1 MKRVLV
7 LFRSAPHGTSRAREG
22 LDAALAALA
31 FDQPLRV
38 LFAGDGLYAIA
49 RAQDGTAAGAK
60 PTAPGFR
67 ALPHHGAERV
77 GALRADAEARGLGA
91 ADLALDVEWLDAAQA
106 RRWLAESD
114 VVLGF

>member
-7 LFRSAPHGTSRAREG
+7 LFRSGPHGGGGARAG

-31 FDQPLRV
+31 FDHALSA
-38 LFAGDGLYAIA
+38 LFVGDGVFALVAGQDTEAI
-49 RAQDGTAAGAK
+49 GSK

-77 GALRADAEARGLGA
+77 GVIETDLAARGLA
-91 ADLALDVEWLDAAQA
+91 TCDLALAVETLDAAHA
-106 RRWLAESD
+106 RAWLAESD
-114 VVLGF
+114 VVLAF